1 MAIDKPTD
9 PAPRSATPIVVAV
22 LSLSGVLGASLLAN
36 WDKIFSKPAA
46 KAVTAATPAVGAQSP
61 VLTGVSGPV
70 TINYGAGPA
79 PAAAAAVELA
89 SARLAGVWLSPSS
102 THPYQP
108 DRRFRLRLELRPFGG
123 GLTGQVSDIPEG
135 QAAGNATELPTLKP
149 EAEGIDFQ
157 VEARWCCEDGKER
170 PYQVF
175 YQVRFEPNGLA
186 VTRRNNAPG
195 GGKVERFLLSRG

>member
-1 MAIDKPTD
+1 MPADKPAD
-9 PAPRSATPIVVAV
+9 PAPRSATPVVLAM
-22 LSLSGVLGASLLAN
+22 LSLSGVLGASLLSN

-46 KAVTAATPAVGAQSP
+46 KPAVAPAPAAGAQSP

-70 TINYGAGPA
+70 TINYGA
-79 PAAAAAVELA
+79 AAASSALNGDVAA
-89 SARLAGVWLSPSS
+89 ARLAGVWLSPSS
-102 THPYQP
+102 THPYQS

-123 GLTGQVSDIPEG
+123 ALTGQVSDIPEG
-135 QAAGNATELPTLKP
+135 RESGSAIELPTLKP
-149 EAEGIDFQ
+149 AAEGLDFQ

-175 YQVRFEPNGLA
+175 YQVRFEPQGLA

-195 GGKVERFLLSRG
+195 GGKVERFLLNRG

>member
-9 PAPRSATPIVVAV
+9 PAPRSATPVVVAV

-36 WDKIFSKPAA
+36 WDKIFGKPAA
-46 KAVTAATPAVGAQSP
+46 KAVSAAAPAVGTQSP

-70 TINYGAGPA
+70 TINYGAG
-79 PAAAAAVELA
+79 AASAVAADVAF
-89 SARLAGVWLSPSS
+89 ARLAGVWLSPSS

-135 QAAGNATELPTLKP
+135 QNAGNAIELPNLKP
-149 EAEGIDFQ
+149 AAEGVDFQ

-175 YQVRFEPNGLA
+175 YQVRFEPQGLA
-186 VTRRNNAPG
+186 VTRRNNSPG
-195 GGKVERFLLSRG
+195 GGKVERFVLSRS